1 MYQRLK
7 TYLQPILGG
16 DTLKAKV
23 FRGGAWLGAGSV
35 AEQATRFGRNMILT
49 RLLAPQAFGEMAIVL
64 SAVSVIHT
72 IMDIGVREA
81 LIQNP
86 RGSEDEYVGAAWWMA
101 FGRSAS
107 FWAILTV
114 IAPLIAKFY
123 GNPELTALFRV
134 SAVGVLFEGALSS
147 RAYVA
152 IREMKFRKWAIINH
166 GGAIVGVVV
175 TLILSLLIKDVWA
188 LVLGYG
194 AETVGRC
201 VLSFVV
207 CPYLPPLRWPMA
219 AIRDLLHYSRKAFG
233 LSLLNLIFARA
244 DIFVLAKM
252 VSPTELGLYTM
263 AIYLVQTPTSFIMNL
278 LGQTL
283 LPTFAQIQDDKER
296 INRILIQVTSAL
308 ALVGMPAIFF
318 LYFCG
323 HSLLQLVY
331 GSRYSAAATPLVI
344 ASLVAL
350 LNLLNGQITSIFFA
364 KGTPQLHRRSVVIMA
379 IVMIVLIYPFVR
391 WFGLSGGQLAALVSI
406 VAGFLFQIERV
417 NKLTDLNVI
426 DFGKLFL
433 VAVGVSLGVAV
444 VCIGARTFI
453 AVAHPIP
460 NILVGL
466 LGCLIAY
473 GISAGLLQNT
483 LKLRN

>member
-1 MYQRLK
+1 
-7 TYLQPILGG
+7 
-16 DTLKAKV
+16 
-23 FRGGAWLGAGSV
+23 
-35 AEQATRFGRNMILT
+35 
-49 RLLAPQAFGEMAIVL
+49 
-64 SAVSVIHT
+64 
-72 IMDIGVREA
+72 
-81 LIQNP
+81 
-86 RGSEDEYVGAAWWMA
+86 
-101 FGRSAS
+101 
-107 FWAILTV
+107 
-114 IAPLIAKFY
+114 
-123 GNPELTALFRV
+123 
-134 SAVGVLFEGALSS
+134 
-147 RAYVA
+147 
-152 IREMKFRKWAIINH
+152 MKFRKWAIINH
-166 GGAIVGVVV
+166 GGAIVGVIV
-175 TLILSLLIKDVWA
+175 TLILSLLIRDVWA

-201 VLSFVV
+201 VLSFIV
-207 CPYLPPLRWPMA
+207 CPYLPPLRWPMS

-252 VSPTELGLYTM
+252 VSPAQLGLYTM

-331 GSRYSAAATPLVI
+331 GSRYSAAAIPLVI

-364 KGTPQLHRRSVVIMA
+364 KGMPQLHRRSVVIMA

-406 VAGFLFQIERV
+406 IAGFLFQVERV

-453 AVAHPIP
+453 EVAHPIP

-466 LGCLIAY
+466 LGCIIAY